1 MRRLALE
8 RQTESEPA
16 DKARQ
21 ARIGSTYLSEWRR
34 VLADR
39 PVFSLMVIA
48 PLIYGVFYP
57 QPYLGQLVRKIPIAV
72 VDDDRTSLSR
82 QFIQTLAADEAVSV
96 ALVAPT
102 MNAVQQALYDRKV
115 FGIVEIPPDTE
126 RDVFKGEAARVPAYV
141 DSAYFLVFNRT
152 LSGILESAIDTNLAH
167 AAPGTGALARLA
179 LAARSPIELVLE
191 PLYNPTGGYASY
203 VVPAAF
209 MLIIQQTLLMG
220 AATLAGFAF
229 QRRERAASP
238 PLVLVT
244 LVGRALAHLTIYI
257 PALLLYLVILPRLY
271 GFSTLGRPLDLAL
284 FAVPFILAVSL
295 MGQAAGCFFRHRET
309 AMLAFVAT
317 TLPQF
322 FLVGVSWP
330 REMIPPA
337 LDTLRRIFPSVS
349 GIDGLVRINQM
360 GATLAETRSDW
371 LYLWLLAA
379 IYLGLGVLAA
389 SRRGP
394 GRRVSAHAV

>member
-1 MRRLALE
+1 LPPTRRC
-8 RQTESEPA
+8 
-16 DKARQ
+16 
-21 ARIGSTYLSEWRR
+21 
-34 VLADR
+34 
-39 PVFSLMVIA
+39 
-48 PLIYGVFYP
+48 PLY
-57 QPYLGQLVRKIPIAV
+57 
-72 VDDDRTSLSR
+72 
-82 QFIQTLAADEAVSV
+82 E
-96 ALVAPT
+96 
-102 MNAVQQALYDRKV
+102 RKV
-115 FGIVEIPPDTE
+115 FGIIEIPPDTE
-126 RDVFKGEAARVPAYV
+126 RDVLKGQAARVPAYV

-152 LSGILESAIDTNLAH
+152 LTGILESAADTNLTN
-167 AAPGTGALARLA
+167 AAPGSDALARLA
-179 LAARSPIELVLE
+179 LAAKSPIELVLE

-229 QRRERAASP
+229 QRRERTASP
-238 PLVLVT
+238 ALVLAT

-284 FAVPFILAVSL
+284 FAVPFVLAVSL

-309 AMLAFVAT
+309 AVLAFVAT

-337 LDTLRRIFPSVS
+337 LDSLRRIFPSVS

-379 IYLGLGVLAA
+379 IYLGLGVAAA
-389 SRRGP
+389 SRR
-394 GRRVSAHAV
+394 RRDRQVPVHAT